1 VRYIKDLYHYS
12 IIPIEIKTE
21 KEGVVVLRIKD
32 IALDQRP
39 RERLKRNNAD
49 NLSDTELLAILVQN
63 GFHGESA
70 LDLSNRMISEFGFEK
85 LNSLSLQE
93 LMKVKGI
100 GLAKAAILIAAF
112 ELSKRVNSGQ
122 ICEKV
127 INNAS
132 DIANYYMEKLKDK
145 KKEYFI
151 AVFLDSKNK
160 IIKDEIISIGTL
172 NSSLVHPR
180 EVFKEAIKC
189 SANAIIL
196 VHNHPSGDCEASKA
210 DEQISNRFNDCGKL
224 LKIKITDHIIIGK
237 ESYYSFREKL
247 RLI

>member
-1 VRYIKDLYHYS
+1 M
-12 IIPIEIKTE
+12 
-21 KEGVVVLRIKD
+21 RIKD
-32 IALDQRP
+32 IAIDQRP
-39 RERLKRNNAD
+39 RERVKNKGIDSLNDSEILALLLEKGTNGENA
-49 NLSDTELLAILVQN
+49 I
-63 GFHGESA
+63 
-70 LDLSNRMISEFGFEK
+70 DLSHRLISTFGLEN
-85 LNSLSLQE
+85 LNSSSLSE
-93 LMKVKGI
+93 LMKIKGI
-100 GLAKAAILIAAF
+100 GLAKAAKLIAAF
-112 ELSKRVNSGQ
+112 ELSKRVNSGK

-132 DIANYYMEKLKDK
+132 DIAHHYMEKLKDK

-180 EVFKEAIKC
+180 EVFKEAIKN

-210 DEQISNRFNDCGKL
+210 DEQISNRFNECGKL

-237 ESYYSFREKL
+237 ESYFSFREKL
-247 RLI
+247 RLV